1 MEQQAQAKKKTKQ
14 DKKTKI
20 TNAYREHIL
29 LHGEKPTSVF
39 AFCKDLKI
47 KEADFYEYFND
58 FEQIADS
65 FWIEKFKESREA
77 LENSAEFAQFTARD
91 KFLSF
96 YFSFFENLKND
107 RSYALLHLK
116 NLTLKNLLEGQQM
129 KELKKHYK
137 SWAQQ
142 LIIDAKNRDEIS
154 GRSSISNTYDDL
166 LWYQFLFLLDY
177 WKKDRSRGFEKTD
190 EAIEKAVNFGF
201 DLMEKNA
208 IDSAFEFGKFMFQ
221 NR

>member
-1 MEQQAQAKKKTKQ
+1 MEQQAQAKKKTKT

-20 TNAYREHIL
+20 TQAYREYIL
-29 LHGEKPTSVF
+29 LHGEEPASVF
-39 AFCKDLKI
+39 AFCKDIKI
-47 KEADFYEYFND
+47 KEEDFYEYFND
-58 FEQIADS
+58 FAQIADS
-65 FWIEKFKESREA
+65 FWTEKFEEARAA

-96 YFSFFENLKND
+96 YFSFFENLKKD
-107 RSYALLHLK
+107 RSYALLNLK
-116 NLTLKNLLEGQQM
+116 DLSLKNLLDGKQM
-129 KELKKHYK
+129 KNLKKHYK

-154 GRSSISNTYDDL
+154 GRSRISNTYDDL

-190 EAIEKAVNFGF
+190 EAIEKAVNLGF